1 MDDGKLIKLII
12 VGILIVLL
20 RVDGQTIDKE
30 ISFSAL
36 YLFIDIWLLL
46 RNKFLFWFN
55 EVKFFLMFS

>member
-46 RNKFLFWFN
+46 RNKFSFWFN